1 MLIIIDYMKLYNII
15 NKKSIVAY
23 LNLSIII
30 IIFQGWVYPSQLHVK
45 INDPIYVY
53 MDRLSTQGVLPS
65 YMNATLPITRD
76 YIAEMLNVLDENRDN
91 LSVVDQKILDEFLAD
106 YTYELK
112 DKSYFQLEDGENTY
126 HPFKSWKTVNRGF
139 KDLLGYTPNQEEHH
153 LAVYQNKDDL
163 IWLDI
168 GGMARY
174 EKRKVNSRLPYSYH
188 FSLSVLLG
196 NYFSIYSDA
205 DLYSMVYNSKFSE
218 YPDEFKGGYPLYHEG
233 FYGYDTEISFEYA
246 HAYIQHSSNIGNIAL
261 KVEPLLWGNGK
272 IPIILSDNVPPFAML
287 SWDKKLGNSKFSF
300 FHGSI
305 LPAESDTMIN
315 GLITNESKYL
325 VGHRWEITA
334 TDKLQLAFTEMLVY
348 GGRDPELVYFLPPI
362 FLWPV
367 QHNMTSQSED
377 NILWFFEGQY
387 SPINGFKLYGTFMID
402 ELKTSEMFNDWF
414 GNRWAAQIGSHVAG
428 NIFSYP
434 TDIRLEWTGARPW
447 AYTHRVPLY
456 GTYTHNGRCLGFEHG
471 PNSQFLILE
480 NRWWINTRNR
490 LSISFEQLKWGRE
503 SKEDMAD
510 NFDFG
515 NDTNHNYSLA
525 NPEYNNNTGWLIGD
539 IQTTQTVQ
547 FLWGYQ
553 LSNIIGLELG
563 FAHMKEMDESVN
575 TMSLQV
581 NVDY

>member
-1 MLIIIDYMKLYNII
+1 MPIISDYIKLYNII

-23 LNLSIII
+23 LNLLIII
-30 IIFQGWVYPSQLHVK
+30 IIFQGWVYASQLHVK

-65 YMNATLPITRD
+65 YMNATLPLTRD
-76 YIAEMLNVLDENRDN
+76 YNAEMLNILDESRDN

-106 YTYELK
+106 YTYEFK

-126 HPFKSWKTVNRGF
+126 YPFKSWKTVNRGF
-139 KDLLGYTPNQEEHH
+139 KDLVGYTPNQEEHH

-174 EKRKVNSRLPYSYH
+174 EKREVNSRLPYSYH

-205 DLYSMVYNSKFSE
+205 DLYSMVYNSKSSE

-246 HAYIQHSSNIGNIAL
+246 NSYIQYSSNIGNIAL

-334 TDKLQLAFTEMLVY
+334 TDKLQVAFTEMLVY
-348 GGRDPELVYFLPPI
+348 GGRDPELVYFLPTI

-387 SPINGFKLYGTFMID
+387 SPINGFKLYGTFLID
-402 ELKTSEMFNDWF
+402 ELRTSEMFNDWF
-414 GNRWAAQIGSHVAG
+414 GNRWSAQIGSHAAG

-434 TDIRLEWTGARPW
+434 TDLRIEWTAARPW
-447 AYTHRVPLY
+447 SYTHRVPLY
-456 GTYTHNGRCLGFEHG
+456 GTYTNNGRCLGFEHG

-539 IQTTQTVQ
+539 IHTTQTVQ
-547 FLWGYQ
+547 FLWEYQ
-553 LSNIIGLELG
+553 FSNIIGLEDR
-563 FAHMKEMDESVN
+563 KSV
-575 TMSLQV
+575 V
-581 NVDY
+581 